1 MPTKRQEMQSLIRI
15 FKEETGEKEVDMHRV
30 AMFAMKKGWPMPKPE
45 TALDRL
51 AKQFSIAAREEVRR
65 DPNTGRPY
73 RVSTSTGA
81 PLDALSRSGNTRP
94 GSVALKLQAHES
106 ASSPSVMLKVGS
118 RILPSTR
125 RRLALLMIM

>member
-65 DPNTGRPY
+65 DPTTGRPY
-73 RVSTSTGA
+73 RVNHAVTT
-81 PLDALSRSGNTRP
+81 
-94 GSVALKLQAHES
+94 
-106 ASSPSVMLKVGS
+106 
-118 RILPSTR
+118 
-125 RRLALLMIM
+125 

>member
-51 AKQFSIAAREEVRR
+51 AK
-65 DPNTGRPY
+65 
-73 RVSTSTGA
+73 
-81 PLDALSRSGNTRP
+81 DALINCSTDE
-94 GSVALKLQAHES
+94 VAEPYFSQYGVL
-106 ASSPSVMLKVGS
+106 G
-118 RILPSTR
+118 LP
-125 RRLALLMIM
+125 A